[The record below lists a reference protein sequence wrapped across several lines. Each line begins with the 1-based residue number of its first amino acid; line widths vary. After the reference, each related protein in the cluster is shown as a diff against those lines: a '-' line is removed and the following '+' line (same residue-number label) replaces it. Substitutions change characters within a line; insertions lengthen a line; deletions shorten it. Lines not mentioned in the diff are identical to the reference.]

1 MQILTWFSS
10 FVFKKITVW
19 FKKAALQ
26 KNFVVVEEER
36 LDGIDVDDAENLE
49 DSPRFLFIDEES
61 ESLIVVN
68 DGRELTRNKNQ
79 KKKSGI
85 SQ

>member
-19 FKKAALQ
+19 FKKATLQ